1 MKSLTLKLET
11 MHQMKGV
18 TFITD
23 ETHNK
28 RFVQIDLE
36 ELGRYQNKIED
47 LLDVLIAESRKDD
60 EEVSWEELKTKL
72 KSEGRL

>member
-1 MKSLTLKLET
+1 
-11 MHQMKGV
+11 MKGI

-36 ELGRYQNKIED
+36 ELEKHQNKIED
-47 LLDVLIAESRKDD
+47 LLDVIIAESRKDD
-60 EEVSWEELKTKL
+60 KEISWEDIKAQLKASGKM
-72 KSEGRL
+72 